1 MIKTLP
7 ITQARAD
14 LPSLVDNAKRKMD
27 EYVITVN
34 GVPEAV
40 LMSHDEYESLME
52 TLDIMGDTELM
63 KSIKEAEKELER
75 GEGVDWEDVKKE
87 LNLNV

>member
-14 LPSLVDNAKRKMD
+14 LPSLVDSAKRKMD

-40 LMSHDEYESLME
+40 LMSHDEYESLKE
-52 TLDIMGDTELM
+52 TLDIMSDPQLM
-63 KSIKEAEKELER
+63 KGIKEAEEDIKAGR
-75 GEGVDWEDVKKE
+75 VYDWDDVKKE
-87 LNLNV
+87 LNLDV